1 LHFRVLDAGVQ
12 GKRPER
18 THMDLCTSDGS
29 YKKYRKERGKRKMVN
44 TVWIYV
50 GLIVVIVVCGI
61 AIWINRKNR

>member
-1 LHFRVLDAGVQ
+1 
-12 GKRPER
+12 
-18 THMDLCTSDGS
+18 
-29 YKKYRKERGKRKMVN
+29 MVN